1 MTARAVAVAI
11 GLCLALP
18 GLAAAQGLGDAAS
31 QEAQK
36 RAKAPAKK
44 EPPVRTLTNEDL
56 ERVRPA
62 GEKGKT
68 EAAPPQTGTASE
80 APPSPGVDR
89 EEQLRPYVNAVES
102 AQSRV
107 QGLEAQIQELGA
119 RLNPMSPSFIYA
131 TSSGTAGNLAGE
143 EQRVRQ
149 ALTQAEAQLVEARKA
164 LDQANE
170 SLDDARRGRFAPRQ
184 P

>member
-1 MTARAVAVAI
+1 MTARAVAVAM

-18 GLAAAQGLGDAAS
+18 GLAVAQGLGDAAS

-44 EPPVRTLTNEDL
+44 EQPVRTLTNEDL
-56 ERVRPA
+56 ERARPA

-68 EAAPPQTGTASE
+68 EAELPETGAASE
-80 APPSPGVDR
+80 APSSPGVDR
-89 EEQLRPYVNAVES
+89 DEQLRPYVSAVES

-107 QGLEAQIQELGA
+107 QGLEAQVQELGA
-119 RLNPMSPSFIYA
+119 KLNPMSPSFIYG
-131 TSSGTAGNLAGE
+131 TSSGTAGNLQGE

-164 LDQANE
+164 LAQANE

>member
-31 QEAQK
+31 QEARK

-44 EPPVRTLTNEDL
+44 EQPVRTLTNEDL

-62 GEKGKT
+62 GEKGKP
-68 EAAPPQTGTASE
+68 EAAPPETGASSE
-80 APPSPGVDR
+80 APSSPGVDR
-89 EEQLRPYVNAVES
+89 DEQLHPYVNAVES

-119 RLNPMSPSFIYA
+119 KLNPMSPSFIYA